1 MPTTASEDGPSSKAG
16 RTEATSSSLAMISR
30 LEDRWLRPSL
40 GVISV
45 GEISTDH
52 DLSKAQQDWWRRQ
65 IMAVLKPECIDP
77 TDPEGRSYR
86 AEVDGFDLR
95 VTVRIDGTRVAR
107 RHKVTRG
114 GDLAIEIV
122 ILTAHDEILPVL
134 RHVPAGEA
142 KIVE

>member
-1 MPTTASEDGPSSKAG
+1 
-16 RTEATSSSLAMISR
+16 MISR
-30 LEDRWLRPSL
+30 LEDRWLRRSL
-40 GVISV
+40 GVVSV
-45 GEISTDH
+45 AEISTDH
-52 DLSKAQQDWWRRQ
+52 DLTAAQQDWWRRQ
-65 IMAVLKPECIDP
+65 VAAVVKAACLDP
-77 TDPEGRSYR
+77 ADPEGRSYR
-86 AEVDGFDLR
+86 SEVDGFDLR

-107 RHKVTRG
+107 RHKVMRG